1 MIFEKS
7 GIETL
12 VVPQSLLHNAMNK
25 HGLVLGGH
33 WDYERMT
40 FDFKYEIPEGIY
52 YLRFPGYALEGD
64 VGARTATLQLM
75 DPYMGKHY
83 FPTGMEYGEDE
94 HFPDRIV
101 SHAVQKIRN
110 VYAELAEI
118 AEVRA

>member
-40 FDFKYEIPEGIY
+40 FDFKYEVPEGIY
-52 YLRFPGYALEGD
+52 YLRFPGYAIEGD
-64 VGARTATLQLM
+64 VGGRTAVLQLM
-75 DPYMGKHY
+75 EPYMGKHY
-83 FPTGMEYGEDE
+83 MPTGMEYGEDE

-101 SHAVQKIRN
+101 SHAVQKIRD
-110 VYAELAEI
+110 VYAELEKF